1 MVGTTCGGVDYA
13 AVSDVLRRYERALSS
28 GRTLRREKVNINRRF
43 LNRETCP
50 LSPDGTHVLGKRDG
64 RRDTGRG
71 HRGAHGAV
79 PLGYPRFH
87 GKEKSVLETLMDGD
101 TPEVL
106 ENKDIEDL
114 FDDIEGNL

>member
-1 MVGTTCGGVDYA
+1 MLGIEPEPGLVLKIDAGVLASDNSKETTARTYWANEMAVGT
-13 AVSDVLRRYERALSS
+13 
-28 GRTLRREKVNINRRF
+28 
-43 LNRETCP
+43 
-50 LSPDGTHVLGKRDG
+50 PDEATEARMEPHLW
-64 RRDTGRG
+64 
-71 HRGAHGAV
+71 
-79 PLGYPRFH
+79 GYLRFH